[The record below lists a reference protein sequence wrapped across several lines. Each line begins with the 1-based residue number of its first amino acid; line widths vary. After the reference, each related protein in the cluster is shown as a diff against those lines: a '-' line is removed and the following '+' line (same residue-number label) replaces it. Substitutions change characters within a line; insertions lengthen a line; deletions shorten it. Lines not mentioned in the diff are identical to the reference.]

1 MPEEMTTADKLREEG
16 VEFTETTVPVAA
28 KVLHPANMAKLDA
41 IRDFLLVLDDD
52 DVDKMFLEV
61 FGLAEK
67 LEFKLQAKPMIL
79 LQRIDRAH
87 ESA

>member
-1 MPEEMTTADKLREEG
+1 MPDEMTTADKLREEG
-16 VEFTETTVPVAA
+16 VEFTETTVPVGP
-28 KVLHPANMAKLDA
+28 KTLHPANVAKLAA

-67 LEFKLQAKPMIL
+67 LEFKLQATPMVL

-87 ESA
+87 EPA